1 MTWYSPDLWITM
13 TVAAA
18 FFQTLRYMF
27 QKQLAA
33 RTLTAA
39 GATFARFVYSAPLI
53 AVLLG
58 AYVWLSGQSLPRPP
72 AQFWAFC
79 LSGGVA
85 QITATICVVRLFQMR
100 NFAVGITLM
109 KTEVI
114 LSVLVGIALL
124 GEGVSWPGFGAIVLG
139 VMGVLLLSAQPGATG
154 RAGMFNPGMALGLAS
169 GALFA
174 VSAVSYRGATLQVD
188 ALDPWLRAGTTLSAV
203 TLMQMAG
210 MALWLR
216 WRQVGQIT
224 AVWRARRR
232 AVWIGL
238 LSMAGSIGWFT
249 AFTLQ
254 TAAYV
259 KALGQIELV
268 LSLIASVLVFREK
281 PSWRELA
288 GMAILCGSIVMLV
301 LLV

>member
-1 MTWYSPDLWITM
+1 M

>member
-13 TVAAA
+13 TIAAA

-154 RAGMFNPGMALGLAS
+154 RAGMFNSGMALGLAS